1 MGLINNLF
9 SKKKATSGSEFDTII
24 TSETGYIG
32 EAEKIAKVVSAGLEK
47 ENYSGMNQQLSAIA
61 RQDDAKEVYV
71 FEHPGVVSR
80 YYAIAL
86 LVAVSIAYVYFL
98 FIGANTLQLASDI
111 ELRSIGNFFVYAS
124 VAVIAIN
131 VFLVSRLISAIRF
144 KKRFDTY
151 EELVGYKSWEFVEDI
166 AICSKRKETL
176 VLKDLRRAIKRKL
189 IPQGHFSQE
198 NRVLMVSNKVY
209 DAYMEKPAVYDRYF
223 QQMMEDRHRERS
235 RTRRIA
241 QLMEQGEQYIQK
253 IHGYGTLAKDKN
265 VARKIAR
272 MENLV
277 SKIFHEVD
285 VNPKQANSLGVFL
298 NYYLPT
304 TEKLLD
310 AYVSLDEKQATGKQ
324 SAQTKKEI
332 EEAVSTIVTAF
343 EGILEKLYEE
353 YEMDIA
359 SDIAALEL
367 SMKQDG
373 LPT

>member
-1 MGLINNLF
+1 MGFFNNLF
-9 SKKKATSGSEFDTII
+9 SKKKVPLSSELESI
-24 TSETGYIG
+24 TTTETGCMG

-47 ENYSGMNQQLSAIA
+47 ENYTGMNQQLSAIA
-61 RQDDAKEVYV
+61 RQDEPKEVYV

-86 LVAVSIAYVYFL
+86 LVAISIGYIYYL
-98 FIGANTLQLASDI
+98 FIGSGTVYYSSDP
-111 ELRSIGNFFVYAS
+111 ELYSIGTFFIYAS
-124 VAVIAIN
+124 MAVLCIN
-131 VFLVSRLISAIRF
+131 VFLVSKLVSAIRF
-144 KKRFDTY
+144 KGRFDTY
-151 EELVGYKSWEFVEDI
+151 EELLGYKSWEFVEDI
-166 AICSKRKETL
+166 ATCSKRKETL

-189 IPQGHFSQE
+189 IPQGHFSLE
-198 NRVLMVSNKVY
+198 NRVLMVSDKVH
-209 DAYMEKPAVYDRYF
+209 DAYMEKPAVFDRYF
-223 QQMMEDRHRERS
+223 QQMLEDRHRERS

-241 QLMEQGEQYIQK
+241 QLMDQGEQYVQK
-253 IHGYGTLAKDKN
+253 IHGYATLVKDKSI
-265 VARKIAR
+265 AKKIAR

-285 VNPKQANSLGVFL
+285 VNPRQANSLGVFL

-310 AYVSLDEKQATGKQ
+310 AYVVMDEKQATGKQ

-359 SDIAALEL
+359 SEIAALEL

-373 LPT
+373 LPN

>member
-1 MGLINNLF
+1 MGLFNNLF
-9 SKKKATSGSEFDTII
+9 AKKKATSGSEFETTT

-71 FEHPGVVSR
+71 FEHPGVASR

-86 LVAVSIAYVYFL
+86 LVAVSIVYAYYL
-98 FIGANTLQLASDI
+98 FIGAGTIRLASDV
-111 ELRSIGNFFVYAS
+111 ELLSVGNFFVYS
-124 VAVIAIN
+124 SIAVISVN
-131 VFLVSRLISAIRF
+131 TYLVFKLISAIRF

-166 AICSKRKETL
+166 AVCSKRKEAL

-223 QQMMEDRHRERS
+223 QQMIEDRHRERS

-253 IHGYGTLAKDKN
+253 IHGYGTLVKDKT
-265 VARKIAR
+265 VAKKIVR

-285 VNPKQANSLGVFL
+285 VNPRQANSLGVFL

-310 AYVSLDEKQATGKQ
+310 AYVVLDEKQATGKQ

-353 YEMDIA
+353 YEMGVA

>member
-1 MGLINNLF
+1 MGLFNNLF
-9 SKKKATSGSEFDTII
+9 SKKKATSGSEFEII
-24 TSETGYIG
+24 TTSETGYIG

-47 ENYSGMNQQLSAIA
+47 ENYTGMNQQLSAIA
-61 RQDDAKEVYV
+61 QKDADKETYV

-86 LVAVSIAYVYFL
+86 LVAVSIAYAYYL
-98 FIGANTLQLASDI
+98 FIGTSTIQLASDI
-111 ELRSIGNFFVYAS
+111 ELRSIGNFFIYS
-124 VAVIAIN
+124 SIAVISIN
-131 VFLVSRLISAIRF
+131 AYLVFKLISAIRF

-151 EELVGYKSWEFVEDI
+151 EELVGYKSWEFIEDI
-166 AICSKRKETL
+166 AVCSKRKEAL

-209 DAYMEKPAVYDRYF
+209 DAYMEKPTVYDRYF
-223 QQMMEDRHRERS
+223 QQMIEDRHRERS

-253 IHGYGTLAKDKN
+253 IHGYGTLVKDKT
-265 VARKIAR
+265 VAKKIAR

-285 VNPKQANSLGVFL
+285 VNPRQANSLGVFL

-310 AYVSLDEKQATGKQ
+310 AYVVLDEKQATGKQ
-324 SAQTKKEI
+324 SARTKKEI

-353 YEMDIA
+353 YEMGIT
-359 SDIAALEL
+359 SDIAAMEL

>member
-1 MGLINNLF
+1 MGLFNNLF
-9 SKKKATSGSEFDTII
+9 SKKKAASNGEFDAII
-24 TSETGYIG
+24 TSETGYIS

-61 RQDDAKEVYV
+61 RQDDAKEIYV

-86 LVAVSIAYVYFL
+86 LVAVSIAYAYYL
-98 FIGANTLQLASDI
+98 FIGAGTLQLASDI
-111 ELRSIGNFFVYAS
+111 ELLSIGNFFVYAS
-124 VAVIAIN
+124 IAVISIN
-131 VFLVSRLISAIRF
+131 IYLVFKLISAIRF

-151 EELVGYKSWEFVEDI
+151 EELVGYKSWEFIEDI
-166 AICSKRKETL
+166 AVCSKRKEAL
-176 VLKDLRRAIKRKL
+176 VLRDLRRAIKRKL

-198 NRVLMVSNKVY
+198 NRVLMVSKKVY

-223 QQMMEDRHRERS
+223 QQMLEDRHRERS

-253 IHGYGTLAKDKN
+253 IHGYGTLVKDKN
-265 VARKIAR
+265 VAKKIAR

-285 VNPKQANSLGVFL
+285 VNPRQANSLGVFL

-310 AYVSLDEKQATGKQ
+310 AYVVLDEKQATGKQ

>member
-1 MGLINNLF
+1 MGLFNNLF
-9 SKKKATSGSEFDTII
+9 TKKKATSGSEFDTIT

-80 YYAIAL
+80 YYAIVL
-86 LVAVSIAYVYFL
+86 LIAVSIAYIYFL

-111 ELRSIGNFFVYAS
+111 ELLSIGNFFVYAS
-124 VAVIAIN
+124 VAVISLN
-131 VFLVSRLISAIRF
+131 VFLVWRLISAIRF

-253 IHGYGTLAKDKN
+253 IHGYGTLVKDKN

-310 AYVSLDEKQATGKQ
+310 AYVGMDEKQATGKQ

-332 EEAVSTIVTAF
+332 ESAVSTIVTAF

-353 YEMDIA
+353 YEMDIT